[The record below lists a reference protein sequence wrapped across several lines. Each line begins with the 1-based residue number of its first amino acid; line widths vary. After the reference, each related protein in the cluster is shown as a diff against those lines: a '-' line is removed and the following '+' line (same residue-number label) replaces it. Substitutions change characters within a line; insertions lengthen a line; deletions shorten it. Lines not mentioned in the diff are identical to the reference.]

1 MNQYGQTVQATWE
14 RMQPSEVA
22 EMLDPEAF
30 FTRIGEEIA
39 SEIAQRWP
47 ALAGEDPP
55 GETHQEKVR
64 RLRTAQ
70 LEAEQQVMRERL
82 EELLGGREEEGLEE
96 ESPAGQDE
104 EPLEDSRDWLAR
116 EMGMPRR
123 RT

>member
-1 MNQYGQTVQATWE
+1 MNQYGQTVKATWE

-22 EMLDPEAF
+22 EMLDPEMF

-39 SEIAQRWP
+39 SEIAQLWP
-47 ALAGEDPP
+47 QIAGDDPP
-55 GETHQEKVR
+55 GETHPEKAR

-70 LEAEQQVMRERL
+70 QAAEAQVMRAKL
-82 EELLGGREEEGLEE
+82 EELLGDREEEGGEE
-96 ESPAGQDE
+96 TTEVFEE

-123 RT
+123 K

>member
-1 MNQYGQTVQATWE
+1 MNQYGQTVKATWE
-14 RMQPSEVA
+14 RMQPGEVA

-30 FTRIGEEIA
+30 FTQIGEEIA
-39 SEIAQRWP
+39 AEIAQRWP

-55 GETHQEKVR
+55 KETHPEKAR

-70 LEAEQQVMRERL
+70 LEAEQQAMRAKL

-96 ESPAGQDE
+96 ETSAEEDE

-116 EMGMPRR
+116 EMGMTR